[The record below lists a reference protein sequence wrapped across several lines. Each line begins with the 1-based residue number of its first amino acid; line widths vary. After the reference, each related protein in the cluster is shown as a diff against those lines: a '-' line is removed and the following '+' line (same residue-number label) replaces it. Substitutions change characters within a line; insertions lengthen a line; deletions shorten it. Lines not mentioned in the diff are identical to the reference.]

1 MSENEYILQM
11 KNIRKTFGKLVA
23 NDNVTFNVKK
33 GTVHALIGENGAGK
47 STLMNILTCIHK
59 PDHGD
64 IIINGEKMAF
74 RDSLDAARHGIGM
87 VYQEFMLFK
96 DLSIADNIMMGFEE
110 KKLGIFLDKK
120 KSRKKIEEICEKYH
134 FNIPLDEKVKDCPGL
149 FVGCLLANLI
159 SSYGLL
165 DIVFGSLA
173 TLVAAALTTRIKR
186 RWLVPLPSV
195 LINAV
200 VIGAVIAYSSVGTPD
215 EGPFLLFAAQV
226 GLGQLLSCYGL
237 GMPLMLV
244 LDRLKDKLK
253 WTEETTR

>member
-1 MSENEYILQM
+1 MAIAPFGFGPWQLRVSEALTVLPYY
-11 KNIRKTFGKLVA
+11 TTVA
-23 NDNVTFNVKK
+23 V
-33 GTVHALIGENGAGK
+33 
-47 STLMNILTCIHK
+47 
-59 PDHGD
+59 
-64 IIINGEKMAF
+64 
-74 RDSLDAARHGIGM
+74 
-87 VYQEFMLFK
+87 
-96 DLSIADNIMMGFEE
+96 
-110 KKLGIFLDKK
+110 
-120 KSRKKIEEICEKYH
+120 
-134 FNIPLDEKVKDCPGL
+134 PGL